1 MLHLS
6 ADDLSS
12 ALEGI
17 QPIDVLVGE
26 LTVRTA
32 RDRTKEQDATG
43 RLTPWPGS
51 GTGTGAS
58 TRDLLLLEDHR
69 GGAICALPASSLRGC
84 HGAVLTRLAA
94 RQLLNPGAAT
104 AAVLGSGA
112 AADLQLVTIA
122 RHLRSVRHI
131 WLCPMAADRGRPI
144 GRRAL
149 DQIDLAGI
157 HLTVASATR
166 EGVAAANLVV
176 VTGDAP
182 TRLEIGHLSAGAVVV
197 NAMNRDLPDGL
208 VDAADQLFVDDAD
221 LVEHH
226 AERYFARVHLAT
238 QLAER
243 ERSWLPNGWGTRRRI
258 DADLSQVL
266 AGEHP
271 GRTHLDHIVL
281 VELLSANLLDVALSR
296 LLYRAAIERGLG
308 NQWLD

>member
-32 RDRTKEQDATG
+32 RDRTKGQDATG
-43 RLTPWPGS
+43 RLTPWPGNE
-51 GTGTGAS
+51 TGTP
-58 TRDLLLLEDHR
+58 TRDLVLLEDYR
-69 GGAICALPASSLRGC
+69 AGVICAMPAASLRGC

-104 AAVLGSGA
+104 AAVLGSGS

-131 WLCPMAADRGRPI
+131 VMCPAAAEHGRPI
-144 GRRAL
+144 GQRAL

-157 HLTVASATR
+157 RLTVASATR
-166 EGVAAANLVV
+166 EAVSAANLVV
-176 VTGDAP
+176 VTGDAS

-197 NAMNRDLPDGL
+197 NAMNSDLPDGL
-208 VDAADQLFVDDAD
+208 VDAADQLFVDDSD
-221 LVEHH
+221 LVELNTV
-226 AERYFARVHLAT
+226 RYFARVHLAT
-238 QLAER
+238 QLAEQ

-258 DADLSQVL
+258 DANLSQVL

-281 VELLSANLLDVALSR
+281 VELLSANLLDVTLSR

-308 NQWLD
+308 NHWLD